1 VIWHLSQFNPVVVPT
16 PTVVYDG
23 IPNKQENPLSNELIL
38 GNMNT
43 ALVVTKP
50 EYNLMLKNIQDR
62 MPAVTRDTSNFHKSH
77 SQFMSVTLDVTA
89 ITPIRSIK
97 HTLAE
102 IDRTKSALQEAY
114 IGLRKK
120 QVELKKK
127 DRELESCTD
136 PLDRELLEIEILE
149 LNSHLEGTQNH
160 VNGALR
166 KMNFM
171 VNQHKQLLEAVGKNE
186 ITEEDYEREESKYHI
201 MTCMKQALNA
211 ARSRNGMIDE
221 GNLIYLFDLGI
232 NAAQAQAEV
241 FAYLNMENQLI
252 SNGNAPTHEM
262 TIRWLE
268 ACADKWQQDPATF
281 AARRGFSVFDR
292 SSLTNSPALEMA
304 PDPEQKAA

>member
-1 VIWHLSQFNPVVVPT
+1 MGNDIIIT
-16 PTVVYDG
+16 
-23 IPNKQENPLSNELIL
+23 
-38 GNMNT
+38 NMNS
-43 ALVVTKP
+43 ALAVTKP

-62 MPAVTRDTSNFHKSH
+62 LPAVQRDTSNFHKSH
-77 SQFMSVTLDVTA
+77 SQFMQVTLDVTA

-127 DRELESCTD
+127 QAELDSCTD
-136 PLDRELLEIEILE
+136 PLDREMLEIEILE
-149 LNSHLEGTQNH
+149 LNSQLEGTQNH

-171 VNQHKQLLEAVGKNE
+171 VNQHAQLLEKIGKNE
-186 ITEEDYEREESKYHI
+186 ITEEDYEKEEARYHI

-241 FAYLNMENQLI
+241 YAYLNMENQLI

-262 TIRWLE
+262 TMRWLE
-268 ACADKWQQDPATF
+268 ACADKWANDPAKF

-292 SSLTNSPALEMA
+292 SSLTNSPLLEQA
-304 PDPEQKAA
+304 PDPDQKVA

>member
-1 VIWHLSQFNPVVVPT
+1 M
-16 PTVVYDG
+16 
-23 IPNKQENPLSNELIL
+23 SNELIL

-50 EYNLMLKNIQDR
+50 EYNVMLKNIQDR

-127 DRELESCTD
+127 ERELESCTD

-149 LNSHLEGTQNH
+149 VNSHLEGTQNH

-171 VNQHKQLLEAVGKNE
+171 VNQHKQLLEKAGKNE
-186 ITEEDYEREESKYHI
+186 ITEEDYEKEESRYHI

-211 ARSRNGMIDE
+211 ARSRSGTIDE

-252 SNGNAPTHEM
+252 SSGTAPTHEM
-262 TIRWLE
+262 TMRWLE
-268 ACADKWQQDPATF
+268 ACADKWAKDPEIF
-281 AARRGFSVFDR
+281 AARRGFSVFDE
-292 SSLTNSPALEMA
+292 SSLTNRLGYTAPAE
-304 PDPEQKAA
+304 E

>member
-1 VIWHLSQFNPVVVPT
+1 
-16 PTVVYDG
+16 
-23 IPNKQENPLSNELIL
+23 LSNELIL

-127 DRELESCTD
+127 ERELESCTD
-136 PLDRELLEIEILE
+136 PLDCELLEIEILE

-186 ITEEDYEREESKYHI
+186 ITEEDYEKEESKYHI

-211 ARSRNGMIDE
+211 ARSRSGTIDE
-221 GNLIYLFDLGI
+221 GNMIYLFDLGI

-252 SNGNAPTHEM
+252 SSGTAPTHEM
-262 TIRWLE
+262 TVRWLE
-268 ACADKWQQDPATF
+268 ACAAKWAKDPEIF
-281 AARRGFSVFDR
+281 AARRGFSVFDE
-292 SSLTNSPALEMA
+292 SSLTNRLGYAPAE
-304 PDPEQKAA
+304 E

>member
-1 VIWHLSQFNPVVVPT
+1 MSQ
-16 PTVVYDG
+16 D
-23 IPNKQENPLSNELIL
+23 LIIS
-38 GNMNT
+38 NMNT
-43 ALVVTKP
+43 ALAVTKP
-50 EYNLMLKNIQDR
+50 EYNIMLKNIQDR
-62 MPAVTRDTSNFHKSH
+62 LPAVQRDTSNFHKSH
-77 SQFMSVTLDVTA
+77 SQFMQVTLDVTA

-102 IDRTKSALQEAY
+102 IDRTRSALQEAY
-114 IGLRKK
+114 INMRKK

-127 DRELESCTD
+127 EEALRTCAD

-149 LNSHLEGTQNH
+149 LNSHLEGSQNH

-171 VNQHKQLLEAVGKNE
+171 VNQHKQLLEKVGKDE
-186 ITEEDYEREESKYHI
+186 ITEEDYEREEARYHI

-241 FAYLNMENQLI
+241 YAYLHAENQLI
-252 SNGNAPTHEM
+252 SNGQAPTHEM
-262 TIRWLE
+262 TMRWLE
-268 ACADKWQQDPATF
+268 ACADKWQGDPAKF

-292 SSLTNSPALEMA
+292 SSLTNSPMLEMA
-304 PDPEQKAA
+304 PDPDAEAA

>member
-1 VIWHLSQFNPVVVPT
+1 M
-16 PTVVYDG
+16 
-23 IPNKQENPLSNELIL
+23 SNDLIIS
-38 GNMNT
+38 NINT
-43 ALVVTKP
+43 ALAVKKP
-50 EYNLMLKNIQDR
+50 EYNLMLKNIGEKL
-62 MPAVTRDTSNFHKSH
+62 PAVERDTSNFHKSH
-77 SQFMSVTLDVTA
+77 SQFMQVTLDVTA

-102 IDRTKSALQEAY
+102 IDRTRAALQEAY

-120 QVELKKK
+120 QVDLKKK
-127 DRELESCTD
+127 ERELESCTD

-149 LNSHLEGTQNH
+149 LNSQLEGTQNH
-160 VNGALR
+160 VNGAIR

-171 VNQHKQLLEAVGKNE
+171 VNQHAQLLEKVGKGE
-186 ITEEDYEREESKYHI
+186 ITEEDYEKEEARYHI

-262 TIRWLE
+262 TMKWLE
-268 ACADKWQQDPATF
+268 ACADKWQADPETF
-281 AARRGFSVFDR
+281 ANRRGFSIFDK
-292 SSLTNSPALEMA
+292 SSLTNTPQLTDQTQESV
-304 PDPEQKAA
+304 

>member
-1 VIWHLSQFNPVVVPT
+1 MN
-16 PTVVYDG
+16 D
-23 IPNKQENPLSNELIL
+23 LIIK
-38 GNMNT
+38 NINT
-43 ALVVTKP
+43 ALATNSKP
-50 EYNLMLKNIQDR
+50 EYGVMLQNIDAR
-62 MPAVTRDTSNFHKSH
+62 MPAIVRDTSNFHKSH

-89 ITPIRSIK
+89 IPPIRSIK

-120 QVELKKK
+120 QIELKRKTVEL
-127 DRELESCTD
+127 ETATN
-136 PLDRELLEIEILE
+136 PLDIELLEVEILE
-149 LNSHLEGTQNH
+149 INGHLEGTQNH

-171 VNQHKQLLEAVGKNE
+171 VNQHAQLLEKVGKNE
-186 ITEEDYEREESKYHI
+186 ITEEDYELEESKYHI

-252 SNGNAPTHEM
+252 SNGQAPTHEM
-262 TIRWLE
+262 TVRWLE
-268 ACADKWQQDPATF
+268 ACASKWAEDPAKF
-281 AARRGFSVFDR
+281 ADRRGFSVFDK
-292 SSLTNSPALEMA
+292 SSLTNVPLLEESSTA
-304 PDPEQKAA
+304 PEEK

>member
-1 VIWHLSQFNPVVVPT
+1 
-16 PTVVYDG
+16 
-23 IPNKQENPLSNELIL
+23 LSNELIL

-43 ALVVTKP
+43 AMVVTKP

-114 IGLRKK
+114 INLRKK
-120 QVELKKK
+120 QNELKKK
-127 DRELESCTD
+127 ERDLEASTD
-136 PLDRELLEIEILE
+136 ALDRELLEIEILE

-171 VNQHKQLLEAVGKNE
+171 VNQHAQLLEAVGKNE
-186 ITEEDYEREESKYHI
+186 ITEEDYEKEEARYHI

-211 ARSRNGMIDE
+211 ARSRSGMIDE

-252 SNGNAPTHEM
+252 SNGTAPTHEM
-262 TIRWLE
+262 TMRWLE

>member
-1 VIWHLSQFNPVVVPT
+1 
-16 PTVVYDG
+16 VVYDG
-23 IPNKQENPLSNELIL
+23 IPNKQEKPLSNELIL

-120 QVELKKK
+120 QNELKKK
-127 DRELESCTD
+127 ERDLEASTD

-171 VNQHKQLLEAVGKNE
+171 VNQHAQLLEAVGKNE
-186 ITEEDYEREESKYHI
+186 ITEEDYEKEESRYHI

-211 ARSRNGMIDE
+211 ARSRSGTIDE

-252 SNGNAPTHEM
+252 SNGTAPTHEM
-262 TIRWLE
+262 TVRWLE
-268 ACADKWQQDPATF
+268 ACADKWANDPANF

>member
-1 VIWHLSQFNPVVVPT
+1 MSNDLI
-16 PTVVYDG
+16 
-23 IPNKQENPLSNELIL
+23 LSN
-38 GNMNT
+38 MT
-43 ALVVTKP
+43 SALTIQKP

-62 MPAVTRDTSNFHKSH
+62 MPAVVKDTSNFHKSH
-77 SQFMSVTLDVTA
+77 SQFMQVTLDVTA

-120 QVELKKK
+120 QNELKKK
-127 DRELESCTD
+127 ERELEGCTD
-136 PLDRELLEIEILE
+136 ELDRELLEIEILE
-149 LNSHLEGTQNH
+149 INSHIEGTQNH

-186 ITEEDYEREESKYHI
+186 ITEEDYEREESRYHI

-252 SNGNAPTHEM
+252 SNGQAPTHEM
-262 TIRWLE
+262 TMRWLE
-268 ACADKWQQDPATF
+268 ACADKWEKDPETF
-281 AARRGFSVFDR
+281 AKRRGFSVFDR
-292 SSLTNSPALEMA
+292 SSLTNTPLLKEA
-304 PDPEQKAA
+304 PPPQGKAA

>member
-1 VIWHLSQFNPVVVPT
+1 LEIYLN
-16 PTVVYDG
+16 D
-23 IPNKQENPLSNELIL
+23 LII
-38 GNMNT
+38 GNINT
-43 ALVVTKP
+43 ALAIKKP
-50 EYNLMLKNIQDR
+50 EYNLMLKNIEEK
-62 MPAVTRDTSNFHKSH
+62 MPAVVRDTSNFHKSH
-77 SQFMSVTLDVTA
+77 SQFMQVTLDVTA

-114 IGLRKK
+114 ITLRKK
-120 QVELKKK
+120 QVELKRKK
-127 DRELESCTD
+127 HELTEVTNAF
-136 PLDRELLEIEILE
+136 DRELLEIEVLE
-149 LNSHLEGTQNH
+149 LNSHVEGTQNA
-160 VNGALR
+160 VNGAIR

-171 VNQHKQLLEAVGKNE
+171 VNQHAQLLETVGKNE
-186 ITEEDYEREESKYHI
+186 ITEEDYEKEEAKYHI

-262 TIRWLE
+262 TMRWLE
-268 ACADKWQQDPATF
+268 ACADKWQKDPEVF
-281 AARRGFSVFDR
+281 AARRGFSVFDE
-292 SSLTNSPALEMA
+292 SSLTNRLGYAPAE
-304 PDPEQKAA
+304 E

>member
-1 VIWHLSQFNPVVVPT
+1 MN
-16 PTVVYDG
+16 D
-23 IPNKQENPLSNELIL
+23 LIL

-43 ALVVTKP
+43 ALAVTKP

-62 MPAVTRDTSNFHKSH
+62 MPAVTKDTSNFHKSH
-77 SQFMSVTLDVTA
+77 SQFMQVTLDVTA

-102 IDRTKSALQEAY
+102 IDRTRSALQEAY

-120 QVELKKK
+120 QNELKKK
-127 DRELESCTD
+127 ERDLEASTD
-136 PLDRELLEIEILE
+136 ALDRELLEIEILE

-166 KMNFM
+166 KMNFL

-186 ITEEDYEREESKYHI
+186 ITEEDYEKEESRYHI

-252 SNGNAPTHEM
+252 SNGTAPTHEM
-262 TIRWLE
+262 TMRWLE
-268 ACADKWQQDPATF
+268 ACADKWEKDPETF

-292 SSLTNSPALEMA
+292 SSLTNSPLLEQA

>member
-1 VIWHLSQFNPVVVPT
+1 M
-16 PTVVYDG
+16 
-23 IPNKQENPLSNELIL
+23 SNDLIIS
-38 GNMNT
+38 NMQT
-43 ALVVTKP
+43 ALEVKKP

-62 MPAVTRDTSNFHKSH
+62 LPAVAKDTSNFHKSH
-77 SQFMSVTLDVTA
+77 SQFMQVTLDVTA

-102 IDRTKSALQEAY
+102 IDRTKAALQEAY
-114 IGLRKK
+114 INMRKK

-127 DRELESCTD
+127 QRELESCTD
-136 PLDRELLEIEILE
+136 ELDRELLEIEILE

-171 VNQHKQLLEAVGKNE
+171 VNQHKQLLEKIGKNE
-186 ITEEDYEREESKYHI
+186 ITEEDYEREESRYHI

-252 SNGNAPTHEM
+252 SNGQAPTHEM
-262 TIRWLE
+262 TMRWLE
-268 ACADKWQQDPATF
+268 ACADKWEKDPETF
-281 AARRGFSVFDR
+281 AQRRGFSVFDR
-292 SSLTNSPALEMA
+292 SSLTNTPLLEQA
-304 PDPEQKAA
+304 PDPDKKVA

>member
-1 VIWHLSQFNPVVVPT
+1 M
-16 PTVVYDG
+16 
-23 IPNKQENPLSNELIL
+23 SNELIL
-38 GNMNT
+38 GNINT

-50 EYNLMLKNIQDR
+50 EYNVMLKNIQDR

-127 DRELESCTD
+127 ERELESCTD

-171 VNQHKQLLEAVGKNE
+171 VNQHKQLLEKAGKNE

-211 ARSRNGMIDE
+211 ARARGGVIDE
-221 GNLIYLFDLGI
+221 GNMIYLFDLGI

-252 SNGNAPTHEM
+252 SSGTAPTHEM
-262 TIRWLE
+262 TMRWLE
-268 ACADKWQQDPATF
+268 ACADKWANDPATF
-281 AARRGFSVFDR
+281 AGRRGFSVFDE
-292 SSLTNSPALEMA
+292 SSLTNRLGYAAPAE
-304 PDPEQKAA
+304 E

>member
-1 VIWHLSQFNPVVVPT
+1 MN
-16 PTVVYDG
+16 D
-23 IPNKQENPLSNELIL
+23 LIL
-38 GNMNT
+38 GNMNN

-50 EYNLMLKNIQDR
+50 EYNLMLENIQGC

-127 DRELESCTD
+127 QAELLACTD
-136 PLDRELLEIEILE
+136 ALDSELLEIEILE
-149 LNSHLEGTQNH
+149 INSHLEGTQNH
-160 VNGALR
+160 VNGAIR

-171 VNQHKQLLEAVGKNE
+171 VNQHKQLLERVGKNE
-186 ITEEDYEREESKYHI
+186 ITEEDYEREEARYHI
-201 MTCMKQALNA
+201 MTCMKQGLNA
-211 ARSRNGMIDE
+211 ARSRNGVIDE
-221 GNLIYLFDLGI
+221 GNMIYLFDLGI

-241 FAYLNMENQLI
+241 FAYLTMENELI
-252 SNGNAPTHEM
+252 SKGIPPTHEM
-262 TIRWLE
+262 TVKWLE
-268 ACADKWQQDPATF
+268 ACADKWADDPAKF
-281 AARRGFSVFDR
+281 ANYRGFAVFDP
-292 SSLTNSPALEMA
+292 SSLTNVPQLT
-304 PDPEQKAA
+304 AATGE

>member
-1 VIWHLSQFNPVVVPT
+1 M
-16 PTVVYDG
+16 
-23 IPNKQENPLSNELIL
+23 SNDLIISS
-38 GNMNT
+38 MNT
-43 ALVVTKP
+43 ALTVTKP

-62 MPAVTRDTSNFHKSH
+62 LPAVQKDTSNFHKSH

-120 QVELKKK
+120 QNELKKK
-127 DRELESCTD
+127 ERELASCTD
-136 PLDRELLEIEILE
+136 DLDRELLEIEILE

-171 VNQHKQLLEAVGKNE
+171 VNQHKQLLEKVGKDE

-252 SNGNAPTHEM
+252 SNGQAPTHEM
-262 TIRWLE
+262 TMRWLE
-268 ACADKWQQDPATF
+268 ACADKWAEDPAIF

-292 SSLTNSPALEMA
+292 SSLTNSPMLEQA
-304 PDPEQKAA
+304 PDPKQKVA

>member
-1 VIWHLSQFNPVVVPT
+1 LNP
-16 PTVVYDG
+16 
-23 IPNKQENPLSNELIL
+23 NFKQENPLSNDLIL

-43 ALVVTKP
+43 ALVIKKP
-50 EYNLMLKNIQDR
+50 EYNVMLKNIESK

-127 DRELESCTD
+127 ERELEACTD

-160 VNGALR
+160 VNGAIR

-171 VNQHKQLLEAVGKNE
+171 VNQHAQLLEKVGKNE
-186 ITEEDYEREESKYHI
+186 ITEEDYEKEESKYHI

-211 ARSRNGMIDE
+211 ARSRSGMIDE

-252 SNGNAPTHEM
+252 SNGQAPTHEM
-262 TIRWLE
+262 TMRWLE
-268 ACADKWQQDPATF
+268 ACADKWEKDPETF
-281 AARRGFSVFDR
+281 AARRGFSVFDE
-292 SSLTNSPALEMA
+292 SSLTNRLGYAPAE
-304 PDPEQKAA
+304 E

>member
-1 VIWHLSQFNPVVVPT
+1 MLQVVLT

-120 QVELKKK
+120 QNELKKK
-127 DRELESCTD
+127 ERDLEASTD

-186 ITEEDYEREESKYHI
+186 ITEEDYEKEESRYHI

-262 TIRWLE
+262 TMRWLE
-268 ACADKWQQDPATF
+268 ACADKWEKDPETF
-281 AARRGFSVFDR
+281 AARRGFSVFDPT
-292 SSLTNSPALEMA
+292 SLTNTPQLEN
-304 PDPEQKAA
+304 K

>member
-1 VIWHLSQFNPVVVPT
+1 
-16 PTVVYDG
+16 
-23 IPNKQENPLSNELIL
+23 LSNELIL

-120 QVELKKK
+120 QNELKKK
-127 DRELESCTD
+127 ERDLEASTD

-171 VNQHKQLLEAVGKNE
+171 VNQHAQLLEAVGKNE

-262 TIRWLE
+262 TMRWLE

>member
-1 VIWHLSQFNPVVVPT
+1 MN
-16 PTVVYDG
+16 D
-23 IPNKQENPLSNELIL
+23 LIIS
-38 GNMNT
+38 NMNT
-43 ALVVTKP
+43 ALAIKKP

-62 MPAVTRDTSNFHKSH
+62 MPAVERDTSNFHKSH
-77 SQFMSVTLDVTA
+77 SQFMQVTLDVTA

-102 IDRTKSALQEAY
+102 IDRTRSALQEAY
-114 IGLRKK
+114 INMRKK

-127 DRELESCTD
+127 EEQLLKTDD
-136 PLDRELLEIEILE
+136 PLDREMLEIEILE
-149 LNSHLEGTQNH
+149 LSSHLEGSQNH

-171 VNQHKQLLEAVGKNE
+171 VNQHRQLLEKVGKDE
-186 ITEEDYEREESKYHI
+186 ITEEDYEREESRYHI

-241 FAYLNMENQLI
+241 FAYLHMENQLI
-252 SNGNAPTHEM
+252 SNGQAPTHEM
-262 TIRWLE
+262 TMRWLE
-268 ACADKWQQDPATF
+268 ACADKWANDPAKF

-292 SSLTNSPALEMA
+292 SSLTNSPMLEMA
-304 PDPEQKAA
+304 PDPDAEAA

>member
-1 VIWHLSQFNPVVVPT
+1 M
-16 PTVVYDG
+16 
-23 IPNKQENPLSNELIL
+23 SNDLIIS
-38 GNMNT
+38 NINT
-43 ALVVTKP
+43 ALTINKP
-50 EYNLMLKNIQDR
+50 EYNVMLKNIQDR

-120 QVELKKK
+120 QNELKKK
-127 DRELESCTD
+127 ERELESCTD

-149 LNSHLEGTQNH
+149 INSNLEGTQNH

-171 VNQHKQLLEAVGKNE
+171 VNQHKQLLEKVGKNE
-186 ITEEDYEREESKYHI
+186 ITEEDYEKEEARYHI
-201 MTCMKQALNA
+201 MTCMKQGLNA
-211 ARSRNGMIDE
+211 ARSRNGTIDE
-221 GNLIYLFDLGI
+221 GNMIYLFDLGI

-252 SNGNAPTHEM
+252 SNGTAPTHEM
-262 TIRWLE
+262 TMRWLE
-268 ACADKWQQDPATF
+268 ACADKWAKDPATF